1 MGHAAGCQGIK
12 ESVQLKYA
20 VEQNPSSSPKG
31 VNEMNAT
38 KIEQYLSLLAIRK
51 NGKQQ
56 ETYFLG
62 VIFWISFIAL
72 IVLGL
77 IDRLNGKSML
87 LVAAMVVVFGF
98 SYLTSWV
105 KLETIR
111 NLVDL
116 LHNIQEDE

>member
-1 MGHAAGCQGIK
+1 M
-12 ESVQLKYA
+12 
-20 VEQNPSSSPKG
+20 NP
-31 VNEMNAT
+31 T
-38 KIEQYLSLLAIRK
+38 KIAQYLSLLAIRE
-51 NGKQQ
+51 NGKRR

-72 IVLGL
+72 IVFGL

-87 LVAAMVVVFGF
+87 LVAAMVVVFGL

-111 NLVDL
+111 SSVDL

>member
-1 MGHAAGCQGIK
+1 
-12 ESVQLKYA
+12 
-20 VEQNPSSSPKG
+20 
-31 VNEMNAT
+31 MNAT

-51 NGKQQ
+51 NGKQR

>member
-1 MGHAAGCQGIK
+1 
-12 ESVQLKYA
+12 
-20 VEQNPSSSPKG
+20 
-31 VNEMNAT
+31 MNAT